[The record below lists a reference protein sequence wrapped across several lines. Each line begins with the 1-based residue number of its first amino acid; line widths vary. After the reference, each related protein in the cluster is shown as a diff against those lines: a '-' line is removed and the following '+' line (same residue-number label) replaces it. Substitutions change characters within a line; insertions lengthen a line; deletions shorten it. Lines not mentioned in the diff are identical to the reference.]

1 MLPGLKAFIINI
13 IDTTEPRI
21 KPMTIDEIVNDI
33 IGKICTDDDEI
44 E

>member
-1 MLPGLKAFIINI
+1 MNEPVI
-13 IDTTEPRI
+13 IDTTAPRI

-33 IGKICTDDDEI
+33 IGKICTDDEI